1 MKFFAYLKK
10 LNKLGVAMTEYA
22 VLLAFVAAIGASF
35 TSDSGL
41 GNSISGA
48 VSKAVEAIGLVSGDK
63 QASAS
68 DKAYDLFANK
78 LYGVNSKDET
88 FGKLIGLIWSGS
100 SQSIP
105 LGAELCAAGIDTLF
119 AIDNLVPSNSNY
131 KALVSKGLL
140 PENAKYA
147 KLITIADQNGL
158 DSSANAFS
166 ATQYL
171 CHQIDGKL
179 VLAATRKI
187 DSLNVTQLNAAQ
199 TVTAS
204 NGNEYTIN
212 KSINAAN
219 FIGTDNK
226 SYKTNQINDDFVRY
240 EPK

>member
-1 MKFFAYLKK
+1 MKFFAYFKK
-10 LNKLGVAMTEYA
+10 LNKLGASMVEYA
-22 VLLAFVAAIGASF
+22 IVLACIASLGVSI
-35 TSDSGL
+35 SDNL
-41 GNSISGA
+41 TNVLEKPFNSIATILGLESGG
-48 VSKAVEAIGLVSGDK
+48 S
-63 QASAS
+63 QTQQSAK
-68 DKAYDLFANK
+68 DIANDLFTKK

-88 FGKLIGLIWSGS
+88 FGKLIGHIWSGS

-119 AIDNLVPSNSNY
+119 AIDNLVPGMSNY
-131 KALVSKGLL
+131 NALVSKELL

-187 DSLNVTQLNAAQ
+187 DSLNVTELKAAQ

-219 FIGTDNK
+219 FIGTDKK

-240 EPK
+240 EP

>member
-1 MKFFAYLKK
+1 MKIFTYFKRM
-10 LNKLGVAMTEYA
+10 NKLGAAVVEYA
-22 VLLAFVAAIGASF
+22 VILAFVAAVGSSF
-35 TSDSGL
+35 TDNISPGVNNIIKSVSSMLGL
-41 GNSISGA
+41 AANGS
-48 VSKAVEAIGLVSGDK
+48 ET
-63 QASAS
+63 QQSAK
-68 DKAYDLFANK
+68 DIADDLFTNK

-119 AIDNLVPSNSNY
+119 AVDNLVPGMGNY
-131 KALVSKGLL
+131 NALVSKGLL
-140 PENAKYA
+140 PENAKFA

-171 CHQIDGKL
+171 CHQVDGKL

-187 DSLNVTQLNAAQ
+187 DSLNVTKLNAAQ

-219 FIGTDNK
+219 FIGIDNK
-226 SYKTNQINDDFVRY
+226 PYKTNQINDDFVRY
-240 EPK
+240 EP

>member
-1 MKFFAYLKK
+1 MKIFTYFKK
-10 LNKLGVAMTEYA
+10 MNKLGAAMVEYA
-22 VLLAFVAAIGASF
+22 VILAFVAAVGSSF
-35 TSDSGL
+35 TDNISPGVNNIIKSVSSMLGL
-41 GNSISGA
+41 AAGS
-48 VSKAVEAIGLVSGDK
+48 ET
-63 QASAS
+63 QQSAK
-68 DKAYDLFANK
+68 DIANDLFTNK

-119 AIDNLVPSNSNY
+119 AIDNLVPSMGNY

-140 PENAKYA
+140 PENAKFA

-171 CHQIDGKL
+171 CHQVDGKL

-187 DSLNVTQLNAAQ
+187 DGLKIFN
-199 TVTAS
+199 
-204 NGNEYTIN
+204 
-212 KSINAAN
+212 
-219 FIGTDNK
+219 
-226 SYKTNQINDDFVRY
+226 
-240 EPK
+240 P

>member
-48 VSKAVEAIGLVSGDK
+48 VNKAVEAIGLVSGEK

-78 LYGVNSKDET
+78 LYGVNSKYET

-131 KALVSKGLL
+131 KALVIKGLL